1 MERAMRVLQWLATM
15 ALVVA
20 GVMLLV
26 KPMRAQETA
35 GRYAPMRFMVMDGS
49 CFVVRGGYNP
59 SAL

>member
-35 GRYAPMRFMVMDGS
+35 GKFASMRFDLAPRM
-49 CFVVRGGYNP
+49 RIP
-59 SAL
+59 